1 MTCDV
6 VRDGIDRYL
15 SGGLDPADQ
24 NALELH
30 VAGCTDCRADVE
42 ASRFLAQ
49 RTAGLR
55 REITPATDLWTGIA
69 PRLGRQV
76 RRLSLPVWWVA
87 AAAVL
92 LVAATS
98 ALTVALVRR
107 PQPES
112 VAGFASTEARY
123 QQAALEVAGLYQQAR
138 DSLRPETRLVLERNL
153 AVIERALGEARD
165 ALRTDPANRAI
176 EVMVVA
182 AYQRKIAFLERAASL
197 DRGS

>member
-1 MTCDV
+1 MTCDA
-6 VRDGIDRYL
+6 VRDRIDGYR
-15 SGGLDPADQ
+15 SGGLDRADQ

-30 VAGCTDCRADVE
+30 LAGCADCRADLE
-42 ASRFLAQ
+42 ATRFLDQ

-55 REITPATDLWTGIA
+55 REINPPTDLWTGIA
-69 PRLGRQV
+69 PRLKRQV

-98 ALTVALVRR
+98 ALTVALVGR